1 MSDGPE
7 KKPESP
13 LVITMTTEEF
23 GQVCRRVHK
32 FLLDRA
38 DKAKLKRDDK
48 PTKRS
53 NENYAEAA
61 KDVFAFVH
69 IMEMVEEMTQEIND
83 LRAMVSAM
91 DVEEADEDPLSV
103 PEMFTT
109 RKKRYLN

>member
-7 KKPESP
+7 KKPEGP

-38 DKAKLKRDDK
+38 DKNKNKRDTK

-53 NENYAEAA
+53 TENAVEAA

-69 IMEMVEEMTQEIND
+69 LMEMVEEMTQEIYD
-83 LRAMVSAM
+83 LRQMVSA
-91 DVEEADEDPLSV
+91 VDEDDEDEPGLSFSNILSK
-103 PEMFTT
+103 P
-109 RKKRYLN
+109 KKHYMN